1 MAHTPRNSRTD
12 SASRI
17 IKASPQKIFQAFVD
31 PWAWE
36 SWLPPKSMKG
46 RVHVFDFRAGGRYR
60 MELTYLTPDHATKGK
75 TSEHSDVVEGRFLEI
90 VPDERIVQS
99 VTFDSGDP
107 AFAGEMN
114 MTWKLTPVPGGTE
127 VTIICEEVPDGI
139 RPEDHDADLRS
150 TLENLAAF
158 TE

>member
-1 MAHTPRNSRTD
+1 
-12 SASRI
+12 
-17 IKASPQKIFQAFVD
+17 
-31 PWAWE
+31 
-36 SWLPPKSMKG
+36 
-46 RVHVFDFRAGGRYR
+46 
-60 MELTYLTPDHATKGK
+60 
-75 TSEHSDVVEGRFLEI
+75 
-90 VPDERIVQS
+90 
-99 VTFDSGDP
+99 
-107 AFAGEMN
+107 MN

>member
-75 TSEHSDVVEGRFLEI
+75 TWSIPTSSKADFWR
-90 VPDERIVQS
+90 S
-99 VTFDSGDP
+99 C
-107 AFAGEMN
+107 
-114 MTWKLTPVPGGTE
+114 LTS
-127 VTIICEEVPDGI
+127 
-139 RPEDHDADLRS
+139 ASSKALRS
-150 TLENLAAF
+150 TPVTLLSPAR
-158 TE
+158 

>member
-1 MAHTPRNSRTD
+1 LKLALCLRRGTHTRAIFPCDASISRLKCISSAKEHRPRAHTPRNSRTD

-75 TSEHSDVVEGRFLEI
+75 TSEHS
-90 VPDERIVQS
+90 
-99 VTFDSGDP
+99 
-107 AFAGEMN
+107 
-114 MTWKLTPVPGGTE
+114 
-127 VTIICEEVPDGI
+127 
-139 RPEDHDADLRS
+139 
-150 TLENLAAF
+150 
-158 TE
+158 